1 MADIASTR
9 ASVRAA
15 FRDHPVDG
23 VPASGEYEPDKR
35 EIRDAL
41 ADKMV
46 DLIADVAASAVA
58 GRRVFAT
65 LAERDAWSDRPSGA
79 VAYVEATKLTYRWS
93 GTAWTV
99 FEDPVVQAAERAEA
113 ASSDAAAAKTE
124 AQAAAA
130 AFNTLPLTP
139 LITGTAAAPYLP
151 DLDGANNRLTIPAG
165 TILNTRTGQITLAAA
180 ANVDL
185 SGVTSTAKKVY
196 YNSAASSWVVKAYN
210 TALTPAEF
218 PTHHLVATVRR
229 TDFRSQDS
237 LTISCDAT
245 INGSPLVRPRT
256 DRLCPVTPSNT
267 TAPYLPNFDAGANT
281 LTLPSGC
288 VIRDGNFS
296 FVLSSTAV
304 IDLSVAT
311 STAKKVLYDT
321 LAGVFIV
328 RDYSVVLSS
337 DEARNCVLIAEV
349 RRTSATSLV
358 ANNLSMACAYTV
370 NGNQP
375 GRPDRTYMLAAL
387 LTPLDSAVG
396 TNAVSPFSNYP
407 NYNTATDTFT
417 LFQSTLISS
426 GPGTSIAL
434 NGDRSV
440 VKGSSSAGR
449 IYYDT
454 ASDSLVWLNW
464 NVALTPSQVS
474 TFILIASVRKSNVNQ
489 TPVSISISCPY
500 TIDGDLFGALPE
512 VRRGDGFEGL
522 AHRGWMTWAPENTLV
537 AFRRCAQLGQMI
549 VEGDIRWTSDNVP
562 VLLHDPDI
570 DRTTGGTGTGP
581 IAGMT
586 LATAKTFDFGS
597 WKAARWAGEKIPTW
611 AEFLRLAKKLNLYGY
626 FEIKE
631 HLTAGQ
637 PEILVAAIRRAGM
650 TGRIQLHSMLQ
661 TPLNLLKALDPS
673 LPLGLL
679 TNSLTSA
686 NIAFCQTLKTA
697 QNEVSVMP
705 NHSTITEALV
715 EEAHAAGVRVIAF
728 TVNDAPRIV
737 ELAEMG
743 VDGVMTDRLNVN
755 QVLRASERMG
765 G

>member
-1 MADIASTR
+1 MAAASIKNDILSAY
-9 ASVRAA
+9 
-15 FRDHPVDG
+15 RDFEVDG
-23 VPASGEYEPDKR
+23 VPASGLYEPGKPLLR
-35 EIRDAL
+35 SALGRL
-41 ADKMV
+41 ADRVEQVAESASTGVKGYA
-46 DLIADVAASAVA
+46 LIADLPTLTA
-58 GRRVFAT
+58 GDAGE
-65 LAERDAWSDRPSGA
+65 LAK
-79 VAYVEATKLTYRWS
+79 VEEDGNVYRWS
-93 GTAWTV
+93 ATAWAI
-99 FEDPVVQAAERAEA
+99 FDDPTVQAAERAEM
-113 ASSDAAAAKTE
+113 ASSDAAAAKIE
-124 AQAAAA
+124 AEAAAA

-180 ANVDL
+180 ADVDL

-196 YNSAASSWVVKAYN
+196 YNSAASAWVVKAYN

-229 TDFRSQDS
+229 TEFRSQDS

-245 INGSPLVRPRT
+245 VNGSPLVRPRT

-321 LAGVFIV
+321 LAGAFIV
-328 RDYSVVLSS
+328 RDYSVILSS

-387 LTPLDSAVG
+387 LTPLDSAAG

-407 NYNTATDTFT
+407 NYNTTTDTFT

-434 NGDRSV
+434 SGDRSV

-449 IYYDT
+449 VYYDT

-464 NVALTPSQVS
+464 NVALTPAQVS
-474 TFILIASVRKSNVNQ
+474 TFILIASIRKSNVNQ
-489 TPVSISISCPY
+489 TPIGISISCPY
-500 TIDGDLFGALPE
+500 TIDGALFGASPE

-570 DRTTGGTGTGP
+570 DRTTGGAGTGP
-581 IAGMT
+581 ISGMT

-611 AEFLRLAKKLNLYGY
+611 AEFLKLAKKLNLYGY

-631 HLTAGQ
+631 HLTMGQ
-637 PEILVAAIRRAGM
+637 PEILVDAIRRAGM
-650 TGRIQLHSMLQ
+650 TGRIQLHSSLQ
-661 TPLNLLKALDPS
+661 TPMNLLKAFDPT
-673 LPLGLL
+673 LPLGFL
-679 TNSLTSA
+679 TTLMTSA
-686 NIAFCQTLKTA
+686 DIAFAASLKTG

-705 NHSTITEALV
+705 NHSTITQALLD
-715 EEAHAAGVRVIAF
+715 EAHEAGLKVIAY

-755 QVLRASERMG
+755 QVLRASERMSA
-765 G
+765 